1 MSKKNTDRC
10 SFCNKPKNEVQ
21 ILISGVDGFICENCV
36 AQAKQ
41 ILDSELAHKGK
52 STSKIALS
60 NNLKPKDISAFLDDY
75 VIGQEEA
82 KKTISVAVY
91 NHYKRLNQT
100 ITEDDVEIEKKSSQG
115 FESGHRSSLWKSN
128 KVLHE
133 KTDIVINLQ
142 APKPLPKYLI
152 RSHTNSEIRFEGN
165 ECKCISY
172 IIYKIIPMIRI

>member
-1 MSKKNTDRC
+1 MKEESLTQIFNGVHIKRQ
-10 SFCNKPKNEVQ
+10 PAAVQ
-21 ILISGVDGFICENCV
+21 GVKRIPFI
-36 AQAKQ
+36 K
-41 ILDSELAHKGK
+41 
-52 STSKIALS
+52 
-60 NNLKPKDISAFLDDY
+60 
-75 VIGQEEA
+75 
-82 KKTISVAVY
+82 SVAVQNGNNIEVRHV
-91 NHYKRLNQT
+91 NHQT
-100 ITEDDVEIEKKSSQG
+100 IQSNGLMTYQEETEGLQPNDKQKSPKSRKVQLADDVEIEKKSSQG